1 MNAPLVEARHK
12 AAVPP
17 LWLLALL
24 TFSGT
29 LAMHI
34 FVPALPTAAADLQ
47 ASNSALEMTVSVY
60 IFGLAVGQLIYGPL
74 SDRYGRRPTLVAGL
88 VLYVAAG
95 VAAGFAPGVASL
107 IAARLLQ
114 ALGGCA
120 GLVLARAIVR
130 DTSAPKDAARRLAL
144 MNLMVTVGPGIAPV
158 VGGAMATTFGWRSI
172 FVLLVALG
180 ISNMLFTWR
189 LLPETGKPGEQ
200 GSAALLRNYLHLL
213 KSPAFLGYAIGG
225 GCATTSMYAF
235 IAAAP
240 FIFVNELHRPD
251 YEVGV
256 YLGLLIFGVWIGS
269 ILASRLIQRFA
280 LKPLLV
286 AANLVGVAAVL
297 VYLAAVL
304 TGTAGVAVTVATMV
318 VFTIGVGIASP
329 AALTQAVSVNPL
341 VIGSA
346 SGLYGFTQMA
356 VGALCTA
363 AVGFGGDPALAA
375 ALVLAIAGVVAQ
387 LSFWVA
393 TREYK
398 TVIAGLDPAISRRV
412 EPDARVKPG
421 QDDQG

>member
-1 MNAPLVEARHK
+1 MNAPHSDARRD
-12 AAVPP
+12 ATVPP
-17 LWLLALL
+17 LWLLAML

-34 FVPALPTAAADLQ
+34 FVPALPAAAADLG
-47 ASNSALEMTVSVY
+47 ASTTSLQMTVSVY

-74 SDRYGRRPTLVAGL
+74 SDRYGRRPTLMAGLIIYIAAGAVAGL
-88 VLYVAAG
+88 
-95 VAAGFAPGVASL
+95 APGIGSL
-107 IAARLLQ
+107 IAARLVQ

-130 DTSAPKDAARRLAL
+130 DTSAPKDAARRLAM
-144 MNLMVTVGPGIAPV
+144 MNLMVTVGPGIAPI
-158 VGGAMATTFGWRSI
+158 VGGAMATALGWRSI
-172 FVLLVALG
+172 FVLLVGLG

-189 LLPETGKPGEQ
+189 LLPETGKPGQQ
-200 GSAALLRNYLHLL
+200 GSASLWRNYLHLL

-240 FIFVNELHRPD
+240 FIFVNQLHRPE

-256 YLGLLIFGVWIGS
+256 YLATLIFGVWIGS

-280 LKPLLV
+280 LKPLLI

-297 VYLAAVL
+297 VYLGAVL
-304 TGTAGVAVTVATMV
+304 TGTAGVGLTVATMV

-363 AVGFGGDPALAA
+363 AAGFGSNPALAA
-375 ALVLAIAGVVAQ
+375 ALVLAVAGIVAQ
-387 LSFWVA
+387 LSFWIA
-393 TREYK
+393 TRQRLA
-398 TVIAGLDPAISRRV
+398 V
-412 EPDARVKPG
+412 
-421 QDDQG
+421 